1 LRNRGGAAGG
11 LVAELVA
18 AAARHPDIGELV
30 RAGYEQRHA
39 LALARLQ
46 RACEREGHTDTLPMF
61 RAMDA
66 ALARE
71 VANQG

>member
-1 LRNRGGAAGG
+1 
-11 LVAELVA
+11 VAVLFY
-18 AAARHPDIGELV
+18 RHWL
-30 RAGYEQRHA
+30 HA
-39 LALARLQ
+39 
-46 RACEREGHTDTLPMF
+46 DTLPMF